1 MKDQTAS
8 RPRSAAHRLH
18 CHIAHRLRRNIISQ
32 RIARYGRHAR
42 LIHLE
47 DVETAQHPLPV
58 HHLPIHHLAASNID
72 LDDLTSTLN
81 LFDTGHVNG

>member
-1 MKDQTAS
+1 MKDLTAW

-18 CHIAHRLRRNIISQ
+18 RHLVHRLRRNIIGQ
-32 RIARYGRHAR
+32 RMGRCPRRAR

-47 DVETAQHPLPV
+47 GIGAAPHALPA
-58 HHLPIHHLAASNID
+58 HHLAASNLD

-81 LFDTGHVNG
+81 LFDAGHVNG